1 MSDKL
6 ANLTRRKILIGASS
20 IPAIAIL
27 AACGTATMQTEMAEE
42 KPAEQKAEAAPAP
55 AEPVDVVFVPN
66 PAFRFH
72 EEGHV
77 SNGLMEAFSAEFPG
91 INLLIEPYTGNRNE
105 AFAAAAAAN
114 IPYDVVT
121 GGEGTPIDRG
131 LQGTVL
137 HLNDYIKATGLDM
150 NDVWEGLME
159 PVVWRDGRVFGMPYG
174 PDMRVLYMNIDLY
187 LNGGLDPAVGPQTWD
202 EFEEAI
208 QKTTQKDA
216 AGKLTV
222 AGFPPDWGSNGTWLF
237 MLPLLQLGGSR
248 TNDDRTKMTFNTPEG
263 VEAFTF
269 VKRLWD
275 LQDGFAA
282 IKEFQESARP
292 SGRDRGAALVNAKC
306 ASIYMTY
313 AERKQQIIPI
323 DPDYEFGYTG
333 FPLPPDAA
341 RQVSLGGAWIH
352 MVSGWTEVAEE
363 SFALLE
369 FLARPENTLAF
380 TKTFDRV
387 PVRKSATL
395 SEEFHEND
403 PFVLHMSENMQYR
416 TSTLGFGVPGSD
428 QMRQQV
434 LTGGWVGSIWN
445 GEVGI
450 QEALA
455 TAEEQMN
462 LIAEEWRKELGI

>member
-1 MSDKL
+1 MSDKV
-6 ANLTRRKILIGASS
+6 AALTRRKLLVGAST
-20 IPAIAIL
+20 IPAIAVL
-27 AACGTATMQTEMAEE
+27 AACGTATVQTEMDAEE
-42 KPAEQKAEAAPAP
+42 PAEQKAEAAPAP
-55 AEPVDVVFVPN
+55 AEPLDVVFVPN

-77 SNGLMEAFSAEFPG
+77 SNGLMEEFSAENPG

-137 HLNDYIKATGLDM
+137 HLNDLIKGSSLDM
-150 NDVWEGLME
+150 NDIWEGLLE

-263 VEAFTF
+263 IEAFTF

-333 FPLPPDAA
+333 FPLPPNAA

-352 MVSGWTEVAEE
+352 MVSGWTQVPEE

-387 PVRKSATL
+387 PVSKSATL

-403 PFVLHMSENMQYR
+403 PFVLHMSENMQHR

-428 QMRQQV
+428 QMRIEV

-462 LIAEEWRKELGI
+462 IIAEEWRKELGI

>member
-1 MSDKL
+1 MV
-6 ANLTRRKILIGASS
+6 TRRTFLGGMSAMSL
-20 IPAIAIL
+20 ATVL
-27 AACGTATMQTEMAEE
+27 AACGTATMEPEMPPAEE
-42 KPAEQKAEAAPAP
+42 EAPQAEAEAAPA
-55 AEPVDVVFVPN
+55 AEAVDVVFVPN
-66 PAFRFH
+66 PAFQFH
-72 EEGHV
+72 EESHV
-77 SNGLMEAFSAEFPG
+77 SGGLVTSFGEEFPN
-91 INLLIEPYTGNRNE
+91 INLIVEPYTGNRNE
-105 AFAAAAAAN
+105 AFAAAAAAD

-131 LQGTVL
+131 LQGSVL
-137 HLNDYIKATGLDM
+137 HLNDYIKATNLDM

-174 PDMRVLYMNIDLY
+174 PDMRVLYLNIDLY
-187 LNGGLDPAVGPQTWD
+187 LNGGLDPATGPQTWD

-216 AGKLTV
+216 AGNLTV

-248 TNDDRTKMTFNTPEG
+248 TNEDRTEMTFNTPEG
-263 VEAFTF
+263 IEAFTF

-275 LQDGFAA
+275 LQDGFTAVKA
-282 IKEFQESARP
+282 FQESARP

-323 DPDYEFGYTG
+323 DPDYEFGYTA
-333 FPLPPDAA
+333 FPLPANPA

-352 MVSGWTEVAEE
+352 MVSAWTDVAEE
-363 SFALLE
+363 SFAWLE
-369 FLARPENTLAF
+369 YLARPENTLAF

-403 PFVLHMSENMQYR
+403 PFVLHMSENMQHR

-428 QMRQQV
+428 QMRIEV
-434 LTGGWVGSIWN
+434 LTGGWVSSLWS

-450 QEALA
+450 QEGLA
-455 TAEEQMN
+455 TAEEMMN
-462 LIAEEWRKELGI
+462 IIAEQWRTELGL

>member
-1 MSDKL
+1 MSRKL
-6 ANLTRRKILIGASS
+6 ATITRRNLLAGASS
-20 IPAIAIL
+20 IPVMAAL
-27 AACGTATMQTEMAEE
+27 AACGTAAVQPEMAAE
-42 KPAEQKAEAAPAP
+42 KPAEEKAEAAPQP

-66 PAFRFH
+66 PAFKFH

-77 SNGLMEAFSAEFPG
+77 SNGLMEAFSEEFSN
-91 INLLIEPYTGNRNE
+91 INLLVEPYTGNRNE

-137 HLNDYIKATGLDM
+137 HLNDHIKATGLDM
-150 NDVWEGLME
+150 EDVWEGLME

-187 LNGGLDPAVGPQTWD
+187 IKGGLDPAVGPQTWD

-263 VEAFTF
+263 IEAFTF

-292 SGRDRGAALVNAKC
+292 SGRDRGAALINAKC

-313 AERKQQIIPI
+313 AERKQQIRPI

-333 FPLPPDAA
+333 FPLPANAA

-352 MVSGWTEVAEE
+352 MVSGWTETAAE

>member
-1 MSDKL
+1 MSKQV
-6 ANLTRRKILIGASS
+6 ATLTRRKMLIGASS
-20 IPAIAIL
+20 VPMVAAL
-27 AACGTATMQTEMAEE
+27 AACGVAPAQPEMEAE

-66 PAFRFH
+66 PAFKFH

-77 SNGLMEAFSAEFPG
+77 SNGLVMAFGEEFPN
-91 INLLIEPYTGNRNE
+91 INLLVEPYTGNRNE
-105 AFAAAAAAN
+105 AFAAAAAGN

-121 GGEGTPIDRG
+121 GGEGTPVDRG
-131 LQGTVL
+131 LQGTIL
-137 HLNDYIKATGLDM
+137 ALNDYIKLTGLDM

-187 LNGGLDPAVGPQTWD
+187 IKGGLDPAVGPQTWD
-202 EFEEAI
+202 DFEEAI

-248 TNDDRTKMTFNTPEG
+248 TNEDRTKMTFNTPEG
-263 VEAFTF
+263 IEAFTF

-292 SGRDRGAALVNAKC
+292 SGRDRGAALINAKC

-313 AERKQQIIPI
+313 AERKQQIRPI

-333 FPLPPDAA
+333 FPLPANA
-341 RQVSLGGAWIH
+341 VRQVSLGGSWIH
-352 MVSGWTEVAEE
+352 MVSGWTEAAEE
-363 SFALLE
+363 SFAWLE
-369 FLARPENTLAF
+369 YLARPENTLAF

-462 LIAEEWRKELGI
+462 IIAEDWRKELGI

>member
-1 MSDKL
+1 MSKQ
-6 ANLTRRKILIGASS
+6 ATALTRRKLLIGASS
-20 IPAIAIL
+20 VPVMAAL
-27 AACGTATMQTEMAEE
+27 AACGAVATQPEMAEE
-42 KPAEQKAEAAPAP
+42 KPAEQKAEAAPPA

-66 PAFRFH
+66 PAFKFH

-77 SNGLMEAFSAEFPG
+77 SAGLMEAFSAEFDN
-91 INLLIEPYTGNRNE
+91 INLLVEPYTGNRNE

-137 HLNDYIKATGLDM
+137 ALNDYIKLTGLDM
-150 NDVWEGLME
+150 DDVWEGLME

-187 LNGGLDPAVGPQTWD
+187 IKGGLDPAVGPQTWD

-248 TNDDRTKMTFNTPEG
+248 TNEDRTKMTFNTPEG

-292 SGRDRGAALVNAKC
+292 SGRDRGAALINAKC

-313 AERKQQIIPI
+313 AERKQQIRPI

-333 FPLPPDAA
+333 FPLPANAA

-434 LTGGWVGSIWN
+434 LSGKWVGSIWN

-462 LIAEEWRKELGI
+462 IIAEEWRKELGI

>member
-1 MSDKL
+1 MSDKV
-6 ANLTRRKILIGASS
+6 ATLTRRKLLVGASS
-20 IPAIAIL
+20 IPAVAVL
-27 AACGTATMQTEMAEE
+27 AACGTAAMQPEMAEE
-42 KPAEQKAEAAPAP
+42 KPAEPKAEAAPKQ

-66 PAFRFH
+66 PAFKFH

-77 SNGLMEAFSAEFPG
+77 SNGLMEAFSAEFSN
-91 INLLIEPYTGNRNE
+91 INLLVEPYTGNRNE

-137 HLNDYIKATGLDM
+137 HLNDHIKATGLDM

-187 LNGGLDPAVGPQTWD
+187 IKGGLDPAVGPQSWD

-292 SGRDRGAALVNAKC
+292 SGRDRGAALINAKC

-313 AERKQQIIPI
+313 AERKQQIRPI

-333 FPLPPDAA
+333 FPLPPNAA

-352 MVSGWTEVAEE
+352 MVSGWTETAAE

-434 LTGGWVGSIWN
+434 LTGKWVGSIWN
-445 GEVGI
+445 GEIGI

>member
-6 ANLTRRKILIGASS
+6 TTLTRRKLLAGASS
-20 IPAIAIL
+20 ISAVVVL
-27 AACGTATMQTEMAEE
+27 AACGTATVQTEMAEE
-42 KPAEQKAEAAPAP
+42 KPAEPKAEAAPAP

-66 PAFRFH
+66 PAFKFH

-77 SNGLMEAFSAEFPG
+77 SNGLMEAFSAENPG

-105 AFAAAAAAN
+105 AFAAATAAN

-137 HLNDYIKATGLDM
+137 HLNDLIKGSSLDM
-150 NDVWEGLME
+150 NDIWEGLLE

-174 PDMRVLYMNIDLY
+174 PDMRVLYLNIDLY

-216 AGKLTV
+216 AGNLTV

-248 TNDDRTKMTFNTPEG
+248 TNDDRTKMTFNTPEAI
-263 VEAFTF
+263 ESFTF
-269 VKRLWD
+269 IKRLWD
-275 LQDGFAA
+275 MQNGYAA
-282 IKEFQESARP
+282 VKEFQKAARP

-313 AERKQQIIPI
+313 AERKQQIHPI

-333 FPLPPDAA
+333 FPLPANPA

-352 MVSGWTEVAEE
+352 MLSGWTQVPEE
-363 SFALLE
+363 SFALLD
-369 FLARPENTLAF
+369 FLARPANTAAF

-387 PVRKSATL
+387 PVSKSATL

-403 PFVLHMSENMQYR
+403 PFVLHMSENMQHR

-428 QMRQQV
+428 QMRQEV
-434 LTGGWVGSIWN
+434 LSGNWVGSIWN
-445 GEVGI
+445 GEISI

-455 TAEEQMN
+455 TAEDMMN
-462 LIAEEWRKELGI
+462 AIAEDWRKELGI